1 MAMSKEEQRASSEP
15 KILRQLK
22 LANANLGNVN
32 SGILVRQS
40 ELVVLR
46 EKQAFFQGRVDRLKA
61 EWERYQSAQGVARR

>member
-1 MAMSKEEQRASSEP
+1 MAMSKEGQGVGMEP

-32 SGILVRQS
+32 SGIRVRQS